1 MIMITSTDYDMYHT
15 EFFEILSNTV
25 SNDKS
30 TLALNATFSHMHYAA
45 VENHGSDTLT
55 IRAEVC
61 LMNRNIV
68 FRGDPETSPDN

>member
-1 MIMITSTDYDMYHT
+1 M
-15 EFFEILSNTV
+15 
-25 SNDKS
+25 
-30 TLALNATFSHMHYAA
+30 NATFSHMHYAA

-68 FRGDPETSPDN
+68 FRGDPETSPANQFGATILLASPEDDSAIGRIENL